1 MRKSSLI
8 IFIVCLL
15 AHTVFAQ
22 FTVVPIPKT
31 PGKKQS
37 RMQARQQLAPM
48 RLPFWD
54 DFSFSN
60 SPYYPHDTLWQSGS
74 SVSLNFGTGINPP
87 SLGVVT
93 FDGLDSLGK
102 PYNVSD
108 ALAKGF
114 ADSLISRPLSLDLVP
129 AALRPTVYLSFYYQF
144 MGNGEAPD
152 PGDNLTV
159 DFKNDQGKWENAKT
173 IGIDASLKA
182 DSFNTMVIPVADD
195 RFFHPAFQFRFRSFG
210 RLSGPYDTWNVD
222 YVYLNSGRD
231 SSDTSFPDRA
241 IATPLT
247 SLFNEYWSIPKK
259 HFMTDVAA
267 NLTKPSLSIY
277 NLRVGNIQ
285 PLSYS
290 YHAEVVTYHPGP
302 SRDSVIVV
310 LQDSTSVGNGL
321 AGRERRT
328 FTVGS
333 IPDRGLFDVSAD
345 SFKIKLRLSLAT
357 KDNVLPAN
365 NGDYDSA
372 KYKPIDFRV
381 NDTTRAEF
389 ALSDYY
395 AYDDG
400 TAEYGIGL
408 NQPGAQVAYLFE
420 MKTAEPDTIVAI
432 DFYFPR
438 FGDESSQII
447 LLRILS
453 DLTDTQQSVLYE
465 ENMAVDRSEQN
476 KFKRHILTPNAVGVQ
491 GSFYIGWKQS
501 SAGTIPIG
509 WDKNTDSGDKI
520 YSNTNGL
527 WDLNLIEKGS
537 MMVHP
542 VFGKGG
548 VVTGISDDV
557 LPPDAFPNP
566 SSGIFYLPE
575 EMEYVQLFDLAGKPV
590 GFSREVQDHQTK
602 ITMTQAYPGLYV
614 LKTLSNK
621 KYTTQKIMVRP

>member
-1 MRKSSLI
+1 
-8 IFIVCLL
+8 
-15 AHTVFAQ
+15 
-22 FTVVPIPKT
+22 
-31 PGKKQS
+31 
-37 RMQARQQLAPM
+37 M

-60 SPYYPHDTLWQSGS
+60 SRYYPHNTLWQSGS
-74 SVSLNFGTGINPP
+74 SVSLNFGTGMNPP

-102 PYNVSD
+102 PYNVSN
-108 ALAKGF
+108 AFAKGY
-114 ADSLISRPLSLDLVP
+114 ADSLVSRPISLNLVP
-129 AALRPTVYLSFYYQF
+129 TALRTTVYLSFYYQF

-152 PGDNLTV
+152 PGDHLTV
-159 DFKNDQGKWENAKT
+159 DFKNNLGQWENSAT
-173 IGIDASLKA
+173 IGIDTSLKA
-182 DSFNTMVIPVADD
+182 DAFKTMVLPVTQD
-195 RFFHPAFQFRFRSFG
+195 RFFHNAFQFRFRSFG

-222 YVYLNSGRD
+222 YVYLNSGRTPT
-231 SSDTSFPDRA
+231 DTSFPDRA

-259 HFMTDVAA
+259 HFMTDPSG

-285 PLSYS
+285 PLNYS
-290 YHAEVVTYHPGP
+290 YHAQVITYHPGP
-302 SRDSVIVV
+302 VRDSVKVS

-321 AGRERRT
+321 AGLERRT

-333 IPDRGLFDVSAD
+333 TLAPSLFDVNAD
-345 SFKIKLRLSLAT
+345 SFKIKLKLSLAT
-357 KDNVLPAN
+357 KDNVLPGN

-372 KYKPIDFRV
+372 KYKPVDFRV

-389 ALSDYY
+389 VLSRYY

-400 TAEYGIGL
+400 SAEYGIGL
-408 NQPGAQVAYLFE
+408 NQPGAQVAYLFD
-420 MKTAEPDTIVAI
+420 MKTPKPDTIVAV

-453 DLTDTQQSVLYE
+453 DLTDTQQSILYE
-465 ENMAVDRSEQN
+465 ENISVDRSELN
-476 KFKRHILTPNAVGVQ
+476 KFKRHRLTRNTVVVQ

-509 WDKNTDSGDKI
+509 WDKNTDSGGKI
-520 YSNTNGL
+520 SSNTNGL
-527 WDLNLIEKGS
+527 WKANLTEKGS
-537 MMVHP
+537 MMLHP

-548 VVTGISDDV
+548 VVTGVQPEAPTLS
-557 LPPDAFPNP
+557 AFPNP
-566 SSGIFYLPE
+566 NSGTFFLTE
-575 EMEYVQLFDLAGKPV
+575 ELEYVDLFDLAGKPV
-590 GFSREVQDHQTK
+590 SFSREVQDHQTK
-602 ITMTQAYPGLYV
+602 IVMNPVYPGLYV
-614 LKTLSNK
+614 LKTLSSK